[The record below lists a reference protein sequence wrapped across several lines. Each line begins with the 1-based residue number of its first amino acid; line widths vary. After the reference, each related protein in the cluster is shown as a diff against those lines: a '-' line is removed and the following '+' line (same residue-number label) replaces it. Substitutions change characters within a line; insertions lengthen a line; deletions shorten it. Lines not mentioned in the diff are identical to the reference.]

1 MTGVLTILG
10 LRRIQFG
17 QQAVPDTTNSSIK
30 VHLQHHQPQ
39 GGLLHLK
46 TPLQGQSL
54 WAMSALVQFTN
65 LDTRAT
71 PTMGNGR
78 RVQVIVITV
87 TSLVVLQHA
96 TALGARVALFAWLAA
111 HHVRPQLF
119 SL

>member
-46 TPLQGQSL
+46 IPLQGQSL

-65 LDTRAT
+65 LDTRAI
-71 PTMGNGR
+71 PTMGN
-78 RVQVIVITV
+78 
-87 TSLVVLQHA
+87 
-96 TALGARVALFAWLAA
+96 
-111 HHVRPQLF
+111 
-119 SL
+119 